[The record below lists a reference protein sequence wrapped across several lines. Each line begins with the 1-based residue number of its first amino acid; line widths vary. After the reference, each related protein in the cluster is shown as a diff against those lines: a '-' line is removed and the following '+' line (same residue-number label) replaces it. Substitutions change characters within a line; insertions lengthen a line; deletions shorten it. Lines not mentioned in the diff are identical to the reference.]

1 MNITLNRHHRRRA
14 AALGMTVDEYLE
26 WLDEQ
31 DAEPREPQ
39 DPEYI
44 TLKETCEVVGGPTR
58 PISLPTLYRDPELR
72 ALIEHHTSR
81 ISRIRRSRL
90 LELLNARTAGSTKA
104 SNGGA
109 S

>member
-1 MNITLNRHHRRRA
+1 MNSNLNRHHRRRA
-14 AALGMTVDEYLE
+14 AALGMTVDEYSE
-26 WLDEQ
+26 ALDEQ

-44 TLKETCEVVGGPTR
+44 TLKETCEVVGGTK

-72 ALIEHHTSR
+72 ALIEHPTSR
-81 ISRIRRSRL
+81 LSRIRLPKL
-90 LELLNARTAGSTKA
+90 LGLLNARAARS